1 MAKYQDKWKN
11 KDLREEMIQNEVTMT
26 ELASRLGYS
35 LEYTS
40 RLLGKDLDLYRR
52 RQIERAIRGEVDKT

>member
-11 KDLREEMIQNEVTMT
+11 KDLREEMIRNEVSVS
-26 ELASRLGYS
+26 ELANRLGYS

-40 RLLGKDLDLYRR
+40 RLLGKDLDIYKR
-52 RQIERAIRGEVDKT
+52 RQIEKAIRGEVDET

>member
-11 KDLREEMIQNEVTMT
+11 KDLREEMIRNEVTVT
-26 ELASRLGYS
+26 ELSRRLGYS

-40 RLLGKDLDLYRR
+40 RLLGQDLDLYRR
-52 RQIERAIRGEVDKT
+52 RQIEKAIHGEGE

>member
-11 KDLREEMIQNEVTMT
+11 KDLREEMIRNEVTVT

-52 RQIERAIRGEVDKT
+52 RQIEKAIRGEVDEA

>member
-11 KDLREEMIQNEVTMT
+11 KDLREEMIRNEVSVT
-26 ELASRLGYS
+26 ELAHRLGYS

-40 RLLGKDLDLYRR
+40 RLLGKDLDIYKR
-52 RQIERAIRGEVDKT
+52 RQIEKAIRGEVDET

>member
-11 KDLREEMIQNEVTMT
+11 KDLREEMIRNEVSVT
-26 ELASRLGYS
+26 ELSSRLGYS

-40 RLLGKDLDLYRR
+40 RLLGKDLDIYKR
-52 RQIERAIRGEVDKT
+52 RQIEKAIRGEVDEP